1 MEAQEAQ
8 VAQRDRELV
17 EALLSAGTYDL
28 TEEPETPDEDPG
40 DQRTRELAW
49 RNAHNA
55 FLREVRRLRAENATL
70 TADNW
75 RLRARKAAART
86 LVRLVLD
93 EEAEELCRRD
103 CHDALVAWLAEGG
116 DGDA

>member
-86 LVRLVLD
+86 SRCGW
-93 EEAEELCRRD
+93 APSPPRSPTPTSRAACAIR
-103 CHDALVAWLAEGG
+103 
-116 DGDA
+116 